1 MNIAFRPRL
10 LVAALAAALAA
21 QAQAAPG
28 FYRQPALAG
37 QNLVFVSEGDIWQSA
52 ISGGKATRLT
62 THQGLETQPA
72 VSLDGQW
79 LAFTGQYD
87 GSVGTSAGDLYVMP
101 IGGGIPKRLTWDGF
115 NVKVWGFTANGEVL
129 FTAPAANG
137 KPGARLYAV
146 DPKTGTRRALPVDQ
160 ASDGMVS
167 ADGRWLYFTRD
178 GLSQHRDNARHYHGG
193 GMASVWVMDLQG
205 TAEAKPLFAKSDAN
219 DRRPMPYVAAD
230 GTARVAFLS
239 DRDGS
244 ANLWSVDAQGGD
256 LRQHTRFKDWDIR
269 QASIAGRRV
278 AFDLGAD
285 LHVFDLDDGNDQ
297 LVQPE
302 LGGDYDQ
309 ARERFVARPQEFLSS
324 VAFSPDG
331 KQVSLTSRGHLAV
344 QGVAEARRAELPMPN
359 DARCRATA
367 FSSDSKHVF
376 ALCDFSGEVE
386 VWRFVA
392 NGLSKPDQLTHG
404 ATSLR
409 TGLLPS
415 PDGRWLAHTDQQ
427 GRLFLTD
434 LKAPAGAGAAAT
446 KEIDHLNRRDEFKGL
461 VWSADG
467 RYLAYGRGTDVLER
481 DTLML
486 YSVADAKLHPLTSSR
501 YDSGSPA
508 FSADGH
514 WLYFISA
521 REFKLGNGSP
531 WGDRNTGAE
540 FRNRNRVYALALQAG
555 ERFPFT
561 APDELEKPAAKDEKK
576 DDGKKD
582 EKADAKAGD
591 KKETAAKPATPSL
604 PAIDFNGLTERLYQV
619 PLPAGNYNELKTD
632 GKRLW
637 WLEETDGKT
646 ALKTL
651 SIDFN
656 GGQPDTVAAE
666 VRRYALSADGKKLM
680 LQRGESELLIVDA
693 GPKLPNDFTRSVVRW
708 NSWQIATDPKAEWR
722 QMFADAWRMHRDTFF
737 DPKMRGVE
745 WTAVRSKYAPLVERV
760 NERSELSE
768 ILGMMSSE
776 VGLLHSQVATPE
788 LRRGAQAPAAASL
801 GATFSK
807 VAKGW
812 RIDHILQGDP
822 ELPEQ
827 LSPLARAG
835 LDVRE
840 GDVITAINGRSTVD
854 VPDLAELLRG
864 QSDQQVLISIERG
877 TAPAR
882 QLIVKPVSPD
892 RNRALVLTDW
902 QRGRAAAVDKASN
915 GRIGYLH
922 LSAMVG
928 ANMADFTREFYAQ
941 LDKDALIIDV
951 RFNNGGSIDSWLL
964 DILSRR
970 TWMRWQDR
978 NPNESAPFMTNMQQT
993 FRGPVAVLINGD
1005 TYSDGETFSEG
1016 FKRLGLGPLI
1026 GKRTAG
1032 AGVWLSD
1039 NNRLVD
1045 KGMARAAEL
1054 AQVTL
1059 TDGQQIIE
1067 GVGVTPDIEV
1077 DNPPRA
1083 SFMGQDAQLERAV
1096 AELQKQVAA
1105 KPVQTP
1111 KAKLSNWP

>member
-1 MNIAFRPRL
+1 MPLAFRPRL
-10 LVAALAAALAA
+10 LVATLAAALAA
-21 QAQAAPG
+21 QAHAAPG
-28 FYRQPALAG
+28 FYRQPALSA
-37 QNLVFVSEGDIWQSA
+37 QNLVFVSEGDLWQSA
-52 ISGGKATRLT
+52 LTGGKATRLT

-72 VSLDGQW
+72 ISPDGQW

-87 GSVGTSAGDLYVMP
+87 GSMGTNAGDLYVMP
-101 IGGGIPKRLTWDGF
+101 MSGGLPKRLTWDGVS
-115 NVKVWGFTANGEVL
+115 VKVWGYAASGEVL
-129 FTAPAANG
+129 FTAPTANG
-137 KPGARLYAV
+137 RPGVSLYAV

-160 ASDGMVS
+160 ASDGMIS

-178 GLSQHRDNARHYHGG
+178 GVSQHRDNARHYRGG
-193 GMASVWVMDLQG
+193 GMASVWVLDLQG
-205 TAEAKPLFAKSDAN
+205 TSEAKPLLAKSDFN
-219 DRRPMPYVAAD
+219 DRRPMPYLTSA
-230 GTARVAFLS
+230 GKMRVAFIS

-244 ANLWSVDAQGGD
+244 GNLWSVDAQGGD

-285 LHVFDLDDGNDQ
+285 LHVLDLDDGSDR

-302 LGGDYDQ
+302 LGGDFDQ
-309 ARERFVARPQEFLSS
+309 SRERFVARPQEFLSD

-331 KQVSLTSRGHLAV
+331 KLVSLSSRGHLAT
-344 QGVAEARRAELPMPN
+344 QGVAEARRAELPMPA
-359 DARCRATA
+359 DGRCRDSE
-367 FSSDSKHVF
+367 FSSDSKSVF
-376 ALCDFSGEVE
+376 ALCDFGGEVE
-386 VWRFVA
+386 IWRFAA
-392 NGLSKPDQLTHG
+392 NGLSKPEALTHG

-409 TGLLPS
+409 TSLLPS

-434 LKAPAGAGAAAT
+434 LKAAGGAST
-446 KEIDHLNRRDEFKGL
+446 QEIDHLERRDTFKNI
-461 VWSADG
+461 VWSADS
-467 RYLAYGRGTDVLER
+467 RHLAYGRGTDVLER

-486 YSVADAKLHPLTSSR
+486 YSVDERKLRPLTSSR
-501 YDSGSPA
+501 YDSGAPA

-514 WLYFISA
+514 WLYFVSA

-561 APDELEKPAAKDEKK
+561 APDELEKPVAKEE
-576 DDGKKD
+576 KKD
-582 EKADAKAGD
+582 EKAGD
-591 KKETAAKPATPSL
+591 KKDAAKSAL
-604 PAIDFNGLTERLYQV
+604 PAIDFNGLTERLYQL
-619 PLPAGNYNELKTD
+619 PLPAGNYRELKTD

-637 WLEETDGKT
+637 WLEDADGKT
-646 ALKTL
+646 ALKTVA
-651 SIDFN
+651 IDAN

-666 VRRYALSADGKKLM
+666 VRRYGLSADGKKLM
-680 LQRGESELLIVDA
+680 LQRGESEVLIVDA
-693 GPKLPNDFTRSVVRW
+693 APKLPTEFARSIVRW
-708 NSWQIATDPKAEWR
+708 TNWQIATDPKAEWR
-722 QMFADAWRMHRDTFF
+722 QMFTDAWRMHRDTFF
-737 DPKMRGVE
+737 DPKMRGVD
-745 WTAVRSKYAPLVERV
+745 WRAVRSKYAPLVERV

-768 ILGMMSSE
+768 IFGMMSAE
-776 VGLLHSQVATPE
+776 VGLLHSQIVTPE
-788 LRRGAQAPAAASL
+788 LRRGDQAPAAASL
-801 GATFSK
+801 GARFSK
-807 VAKGW
+807 VAGKGW

-827 LSPLARAG
+827 LAPLARAG
-835 LDVRE
+835 LDIRE
-840 GDVITAINGRSTVD
+840 GDVITSINGRATGD

-864 QSDQQVLISIERG
+864 QADQQVLISVERG
-877 TAPAR
+877 AAPAR
-882 QLIVKPVSPD
+882 QLIVKPVSAD

-902 QRGRAAAVDKASN
+902 QRGRAAAVTKASN

-928 ANMADFTREFYAQ
+928 ANMADFAREFYAQ
-941 LDKDALIIDV
+941 LDKDALIVDV

-978 NPNESAPFMTNMQQT
+978 NPNEAAPYMTNMQQT
-993 FRGPVAVLINGD
+993 FRGPVAVLINSD

-1026 GKRTAG
+1026 GRRTAG

-1039 NNRLVD
+1039 NNRLLD

-1059 TDGQQIIE
+1059 TDGNQIIE
-1067 GVGVTPDIEV
+1067 GVGVTPDIDV

-1083 SFMGQDAQLERAV
+1083 SFEGKDAQLERAV
-1096 AELQKQVAA
+1096 AELLKSVAA

-1111 KAKLSNWP
+1111 KAKLSRWP